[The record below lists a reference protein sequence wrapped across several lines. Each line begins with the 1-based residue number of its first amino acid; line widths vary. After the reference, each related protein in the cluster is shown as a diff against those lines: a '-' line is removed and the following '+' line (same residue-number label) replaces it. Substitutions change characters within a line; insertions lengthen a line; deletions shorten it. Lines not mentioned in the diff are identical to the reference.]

1 MMILLLDTN
10 VILDALLA
18 RHPFAA
24 EGAVLFAD
32 AEIGKYRGLVC
43 ATTTITTTHYL
54 ARKVVG
60 TTQATE
66 LVEQLLSIF
75 TAAPV
80 TEAVLKRALQLDFP
94 DFEDAVLHA
103 SAHASGAQGI
113 VTRNTRDFQKASLPI
128 YEPAQAITLIRAS

>member
-24 EGAVLFAD
+24 EGAALFAD
-32 AEIGKYRGLVC
+32 AELGKYGGLVC
-43 ATTTITTTHYL
+43 ATTITTTHYL

-60 TTQATE
+60 TPRATE
-66 LVEQLLSIF
+66 LIDYLLSIF

-80 TEAVLKRALQLDFP
+80 TEAVLKSALQLDFT

-103 SAHASGAQGI
+103 SAHTSGAQGI
-113 VTRNTRDFQKASLPI
+113 VTRNARDFQKASLPI

>member
-1 MMILLLDTN
+1 MILLLDTN

-18 RHPFAA
+18 RHPCAA

-32 AEIGKYRGLVC
+32 AEIGRYRGLVC
-43 ATTTITTTHYL
+43 ATTITTTHYL

-80 TEAVLKRALQLDFP
+80 TEAVLKRTLQLDFP